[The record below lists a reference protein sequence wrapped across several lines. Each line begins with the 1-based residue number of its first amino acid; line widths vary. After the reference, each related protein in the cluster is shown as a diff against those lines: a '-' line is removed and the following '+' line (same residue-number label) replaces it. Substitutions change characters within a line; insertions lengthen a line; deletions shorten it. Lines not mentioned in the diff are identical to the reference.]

1 MLIYVNSMVTTNQI
15 LQDVQKKRERKTS
28 ITLNQIIKLQ
38 RKKQKEEK
46 KRAIKT
52 NVKQVI
58 KWQ

>member
-1 MLIYVNSMVTTNQI
+1 MVTTNQI

-46 KRAIKT
+46 KRAIET